1 MAESPE
7 GDVPMLV
14 LLGSPAA
21 RYLLTAPRARIG
33 RDPEN
38 DIVIPDRRVSRYHA
52 EIVREGS
59 EFVLRDCGSKNGTF
73 VNGERVVQERRLQD
87 GDEIQVALCCELV
100 FVGPGATAP
109 LAVGETAQGA
119 RKPGLSL
126 DLAARRVWVGGVE
139 VDPPLSPAQ
148 FRLLYLL
155 WDARGRVVSRDEI
168 VAAVWPEESAEG
180 ISEQA
185 IDALVRRLKER
196 LAPLGAGDYIVTV
209 RGHGFR
215 LQERADA

>member
-1 MAESPE
+1 MAEIPE

-14 LLGSPAA
+14 LLGSPGA

-33 RDPEN
+33 RDPGN

-59 EFVLRDCGSKNGTF
+59 EFMLRDCGSKNGTF
-73 VNGERVVQERRLQD
+73 VNGERIVQERRLQD

-109 LAVGETAQGA
+109 LVVGETAREP

-126 DLAARRVWVGGVE
+126 DLAARRAWVGSVE

-155 WDARGRVVSRDEI
+155 WDARGRVVSREEI

-196 LAPLGAGDYIVTV
+196 LAPLGADDYIVTV